1 MENKT
6 AFQIDLKDN
15 VATALAELTA
25 GDAAMSRR
33 LPPWSRAS
41 CATAPA
47 ENGTRRWSARV
58 WRRSCPTG

>member
-25 GDAAMSRR
+25 GDEAKLIGDHEKNM
-33 LPPWSRAS
+33 
-41 CATAPA
+41 
-47 ENGTRRWSARV
+47 
-58 WRRSCPTG
+58 